1 MWAGWPAP
9 NKDGAHHVDQEI
21 AAVAVAALALTG
33 GIAATT
39 QEAQAGYR
47 GVGIGVGVA
56 AGALFG
62 AALASNAYG
71 APVYVQDGY
80 GYRRCGYVR
89 QFDVYGNY
97 IGRVRTCNY

>member
-1 MWAGWPAP
+1 MESIMSI
-9 NKDGAHHVDQEI
+9 KTKI
-21 AAVAVAALALTG
+21 AAIAVAALALTG

-39 QEAQAGYR
+39 QQAQAGYR

-56 AGALFG
+56 AGALVG
-62 AALASNAYG
+62 AAIASNVYG
-71 APVYVQDGY
+71 GPVYASGYGY

-97 IGRVRTCNY
+97 VGRVRTCNY